1 MADLAPLQT
10 LQRILAAELPAAR
23 AKLDSPHTDTGSW
36 FLDVE
41 WNGAIAI
48 VEWRPSHGFGVADET
63 AAFGEGP
70 EFVTTD
76 AAAAAFAA
84 IAKLRAME
92 GARDTLIVAQQREF
106 RDELRKVLLD
116 VDVFSDTVADWDEA
130 LSQLRLHVYRS
141 VIVQLLPE
149 STHARDEA
157 LHTILL
163 DSNLLTIAVT
173 PGAEDWMP
181 LETPDW
187 AEIFVRRMTEPRE
200 LAFMIRGLLRY
211 RDTVRRWPKVSD
223 AAFDETK

>member
-10 LQRILAAELPAAR
+10 LQRILANELPAAR
-23 AKLDSPHTDTGSW
+23 AKLDSPHTETGSW

-41 WNGAIAI
+41 WNGVIAI
-48 VEWRPSHGFGVADET
+48 IEWRPSLGFGVADEN

-76 AAAAAFAA
+76 ATAAAFAA
-84 IAKLRAME
+84 IAKLRKTE

-106 RDELRKVLLD
+106 RDQLHKVLLD
-116 VDVFSDTVADWDEA
+116 VDVFSDTVADWEEA
-130 LSQLRLHVYRS
+130 LTQLQQHVYRS

-149 STHARDEA
+149 WTHARDEV
-157 LHTILL
+157 LHTILI

-173 PGAEDWMP
+173 PNIDEWMP
-181 LETPDW
+181 RESPDW

-211 RDTVRRWPKVSD
+211 RDTVRQWPKVSD
-223 AAFDETK
+223 TEFRER